1 MNTVWVVEKGLYS
14 DYRVVGV
21 FSSKENAQRVAD
33 YVGGDVAEWPLDP
46 WTDEL
51 NQGRSAYYVS
61 MYRDGDILTI
71 YRDKDL
77 YRDDSDRPILIY
89 SATTKKTY
97 IAGHVFATDELHA
110 IKIVNEIRAQRIA
123 DGSWPE

>member
-1 MNTVWVVEKGLYS
+1 MNTIWVVEKGSYS

-46 WTDEL
+46 WADEL

-77 YRDDSDRPILIY
+77 YRHDSDRPILIH
-89 SATTKKTY
+89 SARTKKTY
-97 IAGHVFATDELHA
+97 IAGHVFATDEQHA

-123 DGSWPE
+123 EGSWPE

>member
-1 MNTVWVVEKGLYS
+1 MNTIWVVEKGSYS

-46 WTDEL
+46 WADEL
-51 NQGRSAYYVS
+51 NQGRSVYYVA
-61 MYRDGDILTI
+61 MTRGGEVVNI
-71 YRDKDL
+71 YLDKDL
-77 YRDDSDRPILIY
+77 YRHDSDRLTLHS
-89 SATTKKTY
+89 SAKTKKTY